1 MSAFI
6 LGTDHID
13 YLVSAAVDAGT
24 HQSGFGIYWDGER
37 VEWHNADVVGAA
49 LLRENIASVSHR
61 YADNGTGSLPG
72 PIPNPVPEDY
82 VYLPFLKV
90 DAAQVLKALDCYEY
104 QSCEHPGWN
113 DSEARRFCDVLR
125 RRYAS
130 KMPGYEEAL
139 WEVDRAGLLKRSMLR
154 REQAA

>member
-13 YLVSAAVDAGT
+13 YLVSAAVEAGI
-24 HQSGFGIYWDGER
+24 HQGGFGIYWDGQR

-49 LLRENIASVSHR
+49 LLRENIASVSYR
-61 YADNGTGSLPG
+61 YQDFGTGNLPG
-72 PIPNPVPEDY
+72 PIPNPVPKDY
-82 VYLPFLKV
+82 VFLPFLRV
-90 DAAQVLKALDCYEY
+90 EPAQVVKAIDCYEY

-125 RRYAS
+125 RRYCAT
-130 KMPGYEEAL
+130 MPGYDDAL
-139 WEVDRAGLLKRSMLR
+139 WEVDRAELLKHGMLKR
-154 REQAA
+154 RQAA